1 VPLTIWV
8 GFGDFPGE
16 VLAASSDRARLT
28 RRVACGLSDLRCGR
42 GPGTISNPVADSAET
57 GVIVGTAKGDGR
69 WGGIGRLGMRIGRR
83 MGFARFLGLAIL
95 ILLVV
100 LRAWDP
106 APVQILRAKVFDY
119 YQQIDPREPAGYP
132 VVIVDLDEAS
142 LAEIGQWPWPRTL
155 IADMIVKLFQKD
167 AATVGFDV
175 VFAEP
180 DRMNPD
186 SIAASLPQLD
196 QATRDSLAKMPSN
209 DAVLADILKQA
220 PVVLGRAAHGGTD
233 PEGTK
238 LARPSM
244 ATIGGSPRPYV
255 FNFPGIVTNTP
266 VLEEAARGHG
276 FFAIPPENDGVARR
290 VPAIVRSGKEVIP
303 SLPIEMLRVATG
315 QKSLAVKT
323 TKGEAFGG
331 VEAVVVAKVEIPTDH
346 QGRIWVRFGPHDRAR
361 FVSAKDVLDGTVPPE
376 RIKGKL
382 ALVGTSAAGLL
393 DVRQTPFGILPGV
406 EVHAQVIETV
416 LAQDF
421 LYRPLRAEFWEYGI
435 VVIGGLLLVI
445 FVPMSQAR
453 WTLALGILVL
463 GAFAGLYWY
472 MFVEDGVLL
481 DVSYPALAT
490 FLVFAFMT
498 YANYAREERQRREIR
513 SAFGHY
519 VSPALVERLAQNPD
533 QLVLGGE
540 SRNMTIMFCD
550 VRGFTTISERLTAV
564 ELTAL
569 INRFLTPMTQIIL
582 ERQGTI
588 DKYIGDC
595 IMALWNAP
603 LDDERQIENAC
614 RTTLAMLDRLGPLND
629 ELEAEARAE
638 GKDHIPIAI
647 GIGLFS
653 GECVVGNM
661 GSDQRFDYSVLGETV
676 NLAARLEGQTKTY
689 GVRIAIGEATREGVP
704 DFAALEL
711 DLIRVKGKFEPVR
724 IFTLLGDESMT
735 AAEYFAPLREDH
747 DAMLAAFRA
756 QDWSRAWDLA
766 RRCRE
771 RCAPLEIEG
780 LYDLYLQRI
789 AEFEAEPP
797 GPDWDGVYVATSK

>member
-1 VPLTIWV
+1 MT
-8 GFGDFPGE
+8 
-16 VLAASSDRARLT
+16 
-28 RRVACGLSDLRCGR
+28 
-42 GPGTISNPVADSAET
+42 AET
-57 GVIVGTAKGDGR
+57 IDRNGGT
-69 WGGIGRLGMRIGRR
+69 RLGRALGYAARQGRR
-83 MGFARFLGLAIL
+83 FGSARIFGLAVLVLL
-95 ILLVV
+95 IV

-106 APVQILRAKVFDY
+106 APVQIVRAKVFDY
-119 YQQIDPREPAGYP
+119 YQQLDPRVPEGYP

-155 IADMIVKLFQKD
+155 IADMIVKLFQKG
-167 AATVGFDV
+167 AITVGFDV

-186 SIAASLPQLD
+186 SIAGSLPQLD
-196 QATRDSLAKMPSN
+196 QTTKDALTKLPSN

-244 ATIGGSPRPYV
+244 ATVGGSPRPYI
-255 FNFPGIVTNTP
+255 FNFPGIVTNTA
-266 VLEEAARGHG
+266 VLEDAANGHG
-276 FFAIPPENDGVARR
+276 FFAIPPEQDGIARR
-290 VPAIVRSGKEVIP
+290 VPAIVRSGKQVIP
-303 SLPIEMLRVATG
+303 SLPIEVLRVATG

-323 TKGEAFGG
+323 IKGGGLGG
-331 VEAVVVAKVEIPTDH
+331 VEAVVVANVEVPTDK
-346 QGRIWVRFGPHDRAR
+346 QGRIWVRYGPHDKAR
-361 FVSAKDVLDGTVPPE
+361 YISAKDVLNGSVPAE

-393 DVRQTPFGILPGV
+393 DVRATPFGILPGV
-406 EVHAQVIETV
+406 EVHAQVIETI
-416 LAQDF
+416 LAQDY
-421 LYRPLRAEFWEYGI
+421 LYRPLRALFWEYGI
-435 VVIGGLLLVI
+435 IVIGGLLLVV
-445 FVPMSQAR
+445 FVPMIQAR
-453 WTLALGILVL
+453 WTLALGFLVIA
-463 GAFAGLYWY
+463 AFGGLSWHL
-472 MFVEDGVLL
+472 FVNEGVLL
-481 DVSYPALAT
+481 DVSFPALAI
-490 FLVFAFMT
+490 FLIFAFMT

-519 VSPALVERLAQNPD
+519 VSPALVERLAENPD

-550 VRGFTTISERLTAV
+550 VRGFTTISERLSAV

-603 LDDERQIENAC
+603 LDDEHQIENAC
-614 RTTLAMLDRLGPLND
+614 RTTLAMLERLGPLND
-629 ELEAEARAE
+629 ELEAEAEAE

-661 GSDQRFDYSVLGETV
+661 GSDQRFDYSVLGDTV

-689 GVRIAIGEATREGVP
+689 GVRIAIGEATQQGVP
-704 DFAALEL
+704 EFATLEL

-724 IFTLLGDESMT
+724 IFTLLGDEALAGEAS
-735 AAEYFAPLREDH
+735 FNPLKEAH

-756 QDWSRAWDLA
+756 QDWALA
-766 RRCRE
+766 RTMAQRGKE
-771 RCAPLEIEG
+771 LCAPLEIEG

-789 AEFEAEPP
+789 EEFEADPP